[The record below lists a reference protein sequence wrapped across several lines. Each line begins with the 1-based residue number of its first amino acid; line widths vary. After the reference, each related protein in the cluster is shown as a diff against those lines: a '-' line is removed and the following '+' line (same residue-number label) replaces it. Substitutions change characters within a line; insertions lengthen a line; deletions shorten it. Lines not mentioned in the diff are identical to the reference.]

1 MQRKAVAFCLHS
13 LYRNASIETK
23 KMIVSCLI
31 KRVEV
36 GRDYK
41 LNIDFNFD
49 LRQFFYGLDF
59 SF

>member
-1 MQRKAVAFCLHS
+1 VFCAHCGARLS
-13 LYRNASIETK
+13 FLYRNASIETK